1 MDIVQKTDKIQLLYD
16 SAISLPGVYSKKMEQ
31 ICSLYIFTAMFSCNI
46 ITLLSHGNTLSV
58 L

>member
-31 ICSLYIFTAMFSCNI
+31 ICSLYIFTAMFSKSFMVALKFRGFD
-46 ITLLSHGNTLSV
+46 LL
-58 L
+58 